1 MKNAELAQ
9 EILRSV
15 GKENVISLTHCV
27 TRLRFVLRDEALADT
42 EKIKALAGALMY
54 PAIINGVGGEV
65 AGAIVSAF
73 GSAEYAMV
81 MSSILT
87 IPATVGEGFM
97 GIVIGIPVT
106 VITTLLIVF
115 FGRKSIIAQDEAE
128 GLI

>member
-42 EKIKALAGALMY
+42 EKIKAL
-54 PAIINGVGGEV
+54 

>member
-1 MKNAELAQ
+1 
-9 EILRSV
+9 
-15 GKENVISLTHCV
+15 
-27 TRLRFVLRDEALADT
+27 
-42 EKIKALAGALMY
+42 
-54 PAIINGVGGEV
+54 
-65 AGAIVSAF
+65 
-73 GSAEYAMV
+73 MV

-106 VITTLLIVF
+106 IITTMLIIF